1 MKIKIMML
9 LTAVLLLTGCSSFRE
24 IDISEDGETRRI
36 TTEDTNEID
45 IPANP
50 ESIVLFRTID
60 PGNAALLGF
69 DVSGIN
75 EGLENN
81 GTVEDAF
88 GTEVTYLEP
97 GDLESLKEIKPDLI
111 VTYSPD
117 EYFEEYQKI
126 APSIRITYSSGI
138 MSPFSPRAY
147 LTQLYYLGVIL
158 NKEDEA
164 NKIGDEWEAETTVLK
179 RELNEQADDK
189 QALVAVEHEDGY
201 LLYNEY
207 MSYGTEAVYDVL
219 GFQMDESAK
228 NDLQENLFDVKQPEN
243 FNAFETD
250 YIFVNVE
257 NTADEA
263 LQQQFSEALGIPAA
277 HVILLNRDDYI
288 TNDLISV
295 RKQTEY
301 IVDKVNEAETD

>member
-1 MKIKIMML
+1 MKLKFMML
-9 LTAVLLLTGCSSFRE
+9 LTAVLILTGCSSFRE
-24 IDISEDGETRRI
+24 IDVSEDGEVRRI

-45 IPANP
+45 IPVNP
-50 ESIVLFRTID
+50 KNIVLFRSID
-60 PGNAALLGF
+60 PGNASLLGYN
-69 DVSGIN
+69 VSGVN

-81 GTVEDAF
+81 STIEEAYGK
-88 GTEVTYLEP
+88 EVTYLEP
-97 GDLESLKEIKPDLI
+97 GDLESLEEIEPDLI

-138 MSPFSPRAY
+138 MSPFSPRVY

-179 RELNEQADDK
+179 RGLTEQVDEK
-189 QALVAVEHEDGY
+189 KALVAVEHEDGY

-219 GFQMDESAK
+219 GFQMDEAAK
-228 NDLQENLFDVKQPEN
+228 TDVQDKLFDVKQPGD
-243 FNAFETD
+243 FGAFEAD
-250 YIFVNVE
+250 YMFVSVE
-257 NTADEA
+257 NPDDDNIRNE
-263 LQQQFSEALGIPAA
+263 FSKALGIPEEN
-277 HVILLNRDDYI
+277 VILLNSDDYI
-288 TNDLISV
+288 TNDLISI
-295 RKQTEY
+295 KNQTEY
-301 IVDKVNEAETD
+301 IIDKVNEAGE

>member
-69 DVSGIN
+69 DVSGVN

-97 GDLESLKEIKPDLI
+97 GDLDSLKEIKPDLI

-179 RELNEQADDK
+179 RELNEQADGK
-189 QALVAVEHEDGY
+189 QALVAVEHADGY

-263 LQQQFSEALGIPAA
+263 LQQEFSEALGIPAA
-277 HVILLNRDDYI
+277 HVILLTRDDYI

-295 RKQTEY
+295 RKQTKY
-301 IVDKVNEAETD
+301 IVDKVNEADAD

>member
-1 MKIKIMML
+1 MKLKIIML
-9 LTAVLLLTGCSSFRE
+9 LTAVLILTGCSSFRE
-24 IDISEDGETRRI
+24 IDVSDDGETRRI
-36 TTEDTNEID
+36 TTEDTSEID
-45 IPANP
+45 VPSEPKN
-50 ESIVLFRTID
+50 IVLFRTID
-60 PGNAALLGF
+60 AGNAALLGF
-69 DVSGIN
+69 DVSGVN
-75 EGLENN
+75 SGLENN
-81 GTVEDAF
+81 STVEDAF
-88 GTEVTYLEP
+88 GADVTYLEP
-97 GDLESLKEIKPDLI
+97 GDIDSLKEINPDLI

-126 APSIRITYSSGI
+126 APAIRITYSSGI

-164 NKIGDEWEAETTVLK
+164 NRIGDEWEAETTVLK
-179 RELNEQADDK
+179 RELNEQVDDK

-219 GFQMDESAK
+219 GFRMDSNAK
-228 NDLQENLFDVKQPEN
+228 SDLEENLFDVKQPED

-250 YIFVNVE
+250 YMFVNTANPD
-257 NTADEA
+257 NTA
-263 LQQQFSEALGIPAA
+263 LQEQFAEMLGIPVEQ
-277 HVILLNRDDYI
+277 VILLNKDDYI

-301 IVDKVNEAETD
+301 IVKKINEAGE

>member
-1 MKIKIMML
+1 
-9 LTAVLLLTGCSSFRE
+9 SFRE

-75 EGLENN
+75 EGWENN
-81 GTVEDAF
+81 GNVEDAC
-88 GTEVTYLEP
+88 GKEVTYLEP

-138 MSPFSPRAY
+138 MSPFSPDRKS
-147 LTQLYYLGVIL
+147 TRL
-158 NKEDEA
+158 N
-164 NKIGDEWEAETTVLK
+164 
-179 RELNEQADDK
+179 
-189 QALVAVEHEDGY
+189 
-201 LLYNEY
+201 
-207 MSYGTEAVYDVL
+207 S
-219 GFQMDESAK
+219 S
-228 NDLQENLFDVKQPEN
+228 
-243 FNAFETD
+243 
-250 YIFVNVE
+250 
-257 NTADEA
+257 
-263 LQQQFSEALGIPAA
+263 
-277 HVILLNRDDYI
+277 HV
-288 TNDLISV
+288 S
-295 RKQTEY
+295 
-301 IVDKVNEAETD
+301 